1 MLTWV
6 KWKRVYMNSYVASSI
21 LRFPLPHQLPYEKTI
36 IRLAPLGFHGPFRSG
51 LQTFN
56 EQTFADCHEMPGF
69 TGGGWA
75 YFLER
80 NDVIRVKAD
89 GLEVGHQVVKQGD
102 EMLAYCG

>member
-1 MLTWV
+1 
-6 KWKRVYMNSYVASSI
+6 
-21 LRFPLPHQLPYEKTI
+21 
-36 IRLAPLGFHGPFRSG
+36 
-51 LQTFN
+51 
-56 EQTFADCHEMPGF
+56 MPGF